1 VRFCESFRHNGVHRV
16 IRLTARHLAGL
27 LSILL
32 IVGALSGCSSNVGN
46 IETSQTPPPFYPGTP
61 PPASPGPTPSFG
73 TLWGDWS
80 WDTAYMAVQNDVVS
94 TVEVEVEGKDKT
106 VTIPPGNQS
115 DGICYSDYTIKV
127 VRYLVDPLPYERITL
142 RVIEC
147 YIWPDGRKLPP
158 RWIYSLSAG
167 EHAIL
172 FLSKQTHEL
181 FTLNENEF
189 ALAAGPWAVLS
200 IEGGNV
206 SSMREY
212 HGVEEPVDEFIVR
225 LQLYACE
232 DGRSVPKPTDASP

>member
-1 VRFCESFRHNGVHRV
+1 MS
-16 IRLTARHLAGL
+16 
-27 LSILL
+27 
-32 IVGALSGCSSNVGN
+32 
-46 IETSQTPPPFYPGTP
+46 
-61 PPASPGPTPSFG
+61 
-73 TLWGDWS
+73 
-80 WDTAYMAVQNDVVS
+80 VQKDVVS
-94 TVEVEVEGKDKT
+94 TVEVEVEAKDKT

-115 DGICYSDYTIKV
+115 SGICYSDYTIKV

-147 YIWPDGRKLPP
+147 QIWPDGRKLPP
-158 RWIYSLSAG
+158 RWGYALYAG

-172 FLSKQTHEL
+172 FLSN
-181 FTLNENEF
+181 LNENEF

-206 SSMREY
+206 SIMREL

-232 DGRSVPKPTDASP
+232 DGKSVPKPTDASS